1 MDGWK
6 KIAHYLWIALAV
18 LVTAAVIFAFL
29 VIIWCEFDLAI
40 SRLSL
45 SIILALSSL
54 CSCWLGWWA
63 AK

>member
-1 MDGWK
+1 MDVRK
-6 KIAHYLWIALAV
+6 KIADYLCIALAV
-18 LVTAAVIFAFL
+18 LIAAAVIFAFL

-45 SIILALSSL
+45 SIILAVSAL